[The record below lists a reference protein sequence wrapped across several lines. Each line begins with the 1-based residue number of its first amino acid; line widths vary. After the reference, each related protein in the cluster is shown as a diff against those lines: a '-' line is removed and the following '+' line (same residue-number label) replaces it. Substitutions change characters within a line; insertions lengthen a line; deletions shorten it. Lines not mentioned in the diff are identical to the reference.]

1 MKRTSIAILSFSA
14 LSLAV
19 NMPAA
24 DAQHMY
30 DYSLGHVE
38 IYGGINATPH
48 NTLGIP
54 DKGVYYSGG
63 EDRKPYYGIIVGLG
77 GRWSAE
83 YRYADNNLDSHLN
96 FADVGGQPNTPQPF
110 DGDVSTH
117 EYRLRYQV
125 NRYLSVHIEDYHVE
139 GKGSLGALGN
149 LNANHDR
156 LLVGA
161 QYGRPF
167 DKKGNSAWWVGI
179 GLGDRIQHAEAG
191 VTFSI
196 NKHLNFDVS
205 YQYTNVDRI
214 ANSHGM
220 NLAVS
225 SQGIYTGFSY
235 CF

>member
-1 MKRTSIAILSFSA
+1 MKSTGVVIISLSA
-14 LSLAV
+14 LALVTCIPVAS
-19 NMPAA
+19 
-24 DAQHMY
+24 AQHMY

-38 IYGGINATPH
+38 IYGGINATPY

-54 DKGVYYSGG
+54 DKSVYYSGG
-63 EDRKPYYGIIVGLG
+63 EDRKVYYGIIVGLG

-83 YRYADNNLDSHLN
+83 YRYADNNLNSHLN
-96 FADVGGQPNTPQPF
+96 FADVGGPDARQPF
-110 DGDVSTH
+110 DGDVSTE
-117 EYRLRYQV
+117 EYRLHYQV
-125 NRYLSVHIEDYHVE
+125 NRYLSVHIEDYHV
-139 GKGSLGALGN
+139 KGSGNLSSLGR

-156 LLVGA
+156 VLIGA

-167 DKKGNSAWWVGI
+167 DKKGKSAWWVGI
-179 GLGDRIQHAEAG
+179 GLGDRVQHAEAG

-214 ANSHGM
+214 AESHGM

-225 SQGIYTGFSY
+225 SQGLYTGLSY